1 MIKIGTM
8 IGDRYEVLERIG
20 MGGMSDVY
28 KAKDHKLNRHVA
40 VKVLKQEFSE
50 NTNFVSKFRVEAQA
64 AASLMHPN
72 IVNVYDVGED
82 NGVYY
87 IVMELVDGIT
97 LKKYIP
103 VAAGMGGGSSDAA
116 AALVGLNRLWGL
128 GLSPDKLEEIGLT
141 VGADVPFCIRGGLQR
156 AKGVGEKLTPLAMK
170 KPLYLVAFQ
179 PCRGLSTK
187 EVFTALHEDS
197 IRDEDR
203 PDNEAA
209 QRALACGDVRALGS
223 ALGNVLE
230 PVSRRMRPEID
241 RAICAI
247 EENGAVGARMTGS
260 GSAVFGVFMHAGA
273 CRRATERLV
282 TAYPACRMMRTAA
295 HGILIEEEAQKR
307 YNFTANGRPLLYQPL
322 ETEE

>member
-1 MIKIGTM
+1 MKLKIQARAKINWTLDVVGTLPNGYHDLDM
-8 IGDRYEVLERIG
+8 LMQSVTLCDQMTMEEAPQLTLYVRAQGRSFVPADGNNL
-20 MGGMSDVY
+20 
-28 KAKDHKLNRHVA
+28 
-40 VKVLKQEFSE
+40 VLK
-50 NTNFVSKFRVEAQA
+50 AAAALQA
-64 AASLMHPN
+64 ATGCTRGAR
-72 IVNVYDVGED
+72 
-82 NGVYY
+82 
-87 IVMELVDGIT
+87 IT

-187 EVFTALHEDS
+187 EVFTALHEDG

-209 QRALACGDVRALGS
+209 QRALA
-223 ALGNVLE
+223 NVLE

-247 EENGAVGARMTGS
+247 EENGAVGTRMTGS

-273 CRRATERLV
+273 CRRATDRLV
-282 TAYPACRMMRTAA
+282 TAYPTCRMMRTAA
-295 HGILIEEEAQKR
+295 HGIVIEEEA
-307 YNFTANGRPLLYQPL
+307 
-322 ETEE
+322 